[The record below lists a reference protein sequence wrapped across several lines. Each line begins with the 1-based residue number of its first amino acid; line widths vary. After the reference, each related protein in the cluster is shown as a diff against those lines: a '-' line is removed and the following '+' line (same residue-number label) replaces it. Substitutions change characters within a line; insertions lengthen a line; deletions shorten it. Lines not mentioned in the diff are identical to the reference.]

1 MVFLNI
7 GQSSL
12 DFALVYFLIEQLI
25 INHHDSRKTLDTEM
39 ECFSS
44 GHFIHTSFIQVPQNF
59 KKLFISKESPLELQ
73 ETDFYIVGVVKYM

>member
-1 MVFLNI
+1 VVFLSI

-25 INHHDSRKTLDTEM
+25 INHHDSRKTLDIIEM

-44 GHFIHTSFIQVPQNF
+44 GHFIHTSLIQVPQNF
-59 KKLFISKESPLELQ
+59 KKLFISEESPLELQ
-73 ETDFYIVGVVKYM
+73 ETDL